1 MTGTWIRITLTKE
14 EQVATKIAVQ
24 NGTVEI
30 DGVEYVP
37 KGSQEITAGEVRIV
51 VLQRGWVM
59 VGRLDRDGDHCKLH
73 DASTVRVWGTS
84 KGLGEIAS
92 GGPTTK
98 TVLDKCH
105 GVVEFHAL
113 TVIASIA
120 CEESKWLSRL

>member
-1 MTGTWIRITLTKE
+1 MG
-14 EQVATKIAVQ
+14 TKIAVA

-37 KGSQEITAGEVRIV
+37 KGSQEITAGDVRIV

-59 VGRLDRDGDHCKLH
+59 VGRLERKDEGLVRLH
-73 DASTVRVWGTS
+73 DASTIRIWGTT
-84 KGLGEIAS
+84 KGLGEIAA
-92 GGPTTK
+92 GGPTSK

-105 GVVEFHAL
+105 GVVEFHPL
-113 TVIASIA
+113 TVIATIA